1 MLLLDLVH
9 IVAMCGRGRRIVEEG
24 GRNVLCVCC
33 VYVCVVSGGKLRT
46 SYPDGGGVRI
56 VSH

>member
-1 MLLLDLVH
+1 MLLLDLVGSD
-9 IVAMCGRGRRIVEEG
+9 AREGVEDSG
-24 GRNVLCVCC
+24 GGHNVLYVCC

-46 SYPDGGGVRI
+46 SYPDGGGARI